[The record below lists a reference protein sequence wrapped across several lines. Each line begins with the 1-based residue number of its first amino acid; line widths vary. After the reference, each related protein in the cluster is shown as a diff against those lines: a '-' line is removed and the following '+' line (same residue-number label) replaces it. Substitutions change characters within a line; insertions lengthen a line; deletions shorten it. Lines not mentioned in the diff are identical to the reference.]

1 MVKTCLHALRSCC
14 FSLFSSPAN
23 FEAQFA
29 EHEALVAA
37 AELQVTNNHASASDF
52 HDKAGSVVLLR
63 HFGAGCVTVDYLMNF
78 DKFNT
83 FVADVK
89 LAGGCFFFELEAKA
103 FTDGGIQFG
112 FCSEG
117 FKAKKGHGVGDC
129 LFSWAV
135 DGDRQLKWHAG
146 KNEFG
151 SKWSVGDVIGFAI
164 DMRDSQAAVMS
175 ISVNG
180 SFDLPNGVA
189 FSDISAPYLSP
200 AFSGYGQWSV
210 NFGDR
215 PFAHAAPHADY
226 VSVHAAHQVRMG
238 QPP

>member
-1 MVKTCLHALRSCC
+1 V
-14 FSLFSSPAN
+14 
-23 FEAQFA
+23 
-29 EHEALVAA
+29 
-37 AELQVTNNHASASDF
+37 LQVTNNHASASEF
-52 HDKAGSVVLLR
+52 HSKAGTVVVLR
-63 HFGAGCVTVDYLMNF
+63 HFGSGCVSPDYLMQF

-89 LAGGCFFFELEAKA
+89 LAGGCFFFELEAKD
-103 FTDGGIQFG
+103 FDDGGIQFG

-117 FKAKKGHGVGDC
+117 FEVTKRNQGVGDC
-129 LFSWAV
+129 IFSWSI
-135 DGDRQLKWHAG
+135 DGDRQLSWHAG

-164 DMRDSQAAVMS
+164 DMRDAQAAVLS

-180 SFDLPNGVA
+180 SFEKPNGVA

-200 AFSGYGQWSV
+200 AFSGYGQFSV

-215 PFAHAAPHADY
+215 PFVHAAPHADY
-226 VSVHAAHQVRMG
+226 VSVHAAHQVNTG